1 MLQSSINVWV
11 DADACPVKTEIVRV
25 CKRHGIVPRLV
36 SNKSLALF
44 TDRQDVTVLT
54 VTGDFDT
61 AENCIVENLL
71 PGDLV
76 LTDEVPLASRV
87 LMEGGA
93 ALDFLGRW
101 FTEDNMDKRT
111 VGRRQGDLRR
121 RAKILKGGPEKPV
134 RADRSRLLREL
145 DAFLSLATKEAN
157 SQSDFKKN

>member
-11 DADACPVKTEIVRV
+11 DADGCPVKTEIVRV

-76 LTDEVPLASRV
+76 LTDEITLASRV

-93 ALDFLGRW
+93 ALDFRGRW
-101 FTEDNMDKRT
+101 FTEDNIDELT
-111 VGRRQGDLRR
+111 AGLDQGDLRR
-121 RAKILKGGPEKPV
+121 KAGIFKGGPDKPV

-145 DAFLSLATKEAN
+145 NAFLTLATKEAN
-157 SQSDFKKN
+157 S

>member
-1 MLQSSINVWV
+1 MLQSSISVWV

-44 TDRQDVTVLT
+44 TDRRDVTVLT

-61 AENCIVENLL
+61 ADNCIVENLL

-76 LTDEVPLASRV
+76 LTDEVTLASRV
-87 LMEGGA
+87 LMEGGT
-93 ALDFLGRW
+93 ALDFRGRW
-101 FTEDNMDKRT
+101 FTEGNIDELPA
-111 VGRRQGDLRR
+111 GLEQGDLRR
-121 RAKILKGGPEKPV
+121 KAGNSKGGPDKPV

-145 DAFLSLATKEAN
+145 NAFLSLASKEAK
-157 SQSDFKKN
+157 S

>member
-44 TDRQDVTVLT
+44 TDRRDVTVLT

-76 LTDEVPLASRV
+76 LTDETTLASHV

-93 ALDFLGRW
+93 ALDFRGRW
-101 FTEDNMDKRT
+101 FTEENINELT
-111 VGRRQGDLRR
+111 AGLEQGDLRR
-121 RAKILKGGPEKPV
+121 KAGFFKGGPDRPA

-145 DAFLSLATKEAN
+145 DAFLSLATREAK
-157 SQSDFKKN
+157 S